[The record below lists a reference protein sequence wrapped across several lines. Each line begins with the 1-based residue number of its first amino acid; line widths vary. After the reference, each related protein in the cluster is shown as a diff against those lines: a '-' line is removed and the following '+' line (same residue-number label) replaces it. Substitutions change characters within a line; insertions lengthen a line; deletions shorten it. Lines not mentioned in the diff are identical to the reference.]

1 MSGKP
6 GLGDETE
13 ICGMYETAGDLLI
26 RSASSN
32 FFSTELFADVSDGA
46 DRQQEARSC
55 EGQVFLAREM
65 LRALMMARM

>member
-46 DRQQEARSC
+46 DRQQEAAAKDKSS
-55 EGQVFLAREM
+55 
-65 LRALMMARM
+65 LRARCSEL